1 MIVLDA
7 GKPMTHKRIIEKE
20 LEGFG
25 IRLNQKPP
33 NIILKR
39 KEKGGIAI
47 TKACPLTKSAHSAD
61 QCTAVLVRVPWRA
74 QVQRVQYLSAETLFH
89 S

>member
-61 QCTAVLVRVPWRA
+61 IDQRTAVRRPWHA
-74 QVQRVQYLSAETLFH
+74 QVRRVQ
-89 S
+89 

>member
-47 TKACPLTKSAHSAD
+47 TKACPLTKSAHS
-61 QCTAVLVRVPWRA
+61 TE
-74 QVQRVQYLSAETLFH
+74 QRSAA
-89 S
+89 